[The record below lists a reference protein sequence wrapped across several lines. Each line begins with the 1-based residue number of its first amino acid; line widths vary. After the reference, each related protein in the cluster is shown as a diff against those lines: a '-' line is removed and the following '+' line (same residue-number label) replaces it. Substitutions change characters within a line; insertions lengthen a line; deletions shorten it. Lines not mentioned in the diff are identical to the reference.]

1 MAIKKVELLVCDD
14 CNCISTGNPE
24 EKVPCME
31 CGKTM
36 ARVEF
41 VRQPTKRALDLRPCG
56 NKWESTLMN
65 AVTGEMSCAE
75 CAGASQ

>member
-1 MAIKKVELLVCDD
+1 MAIKKVELLVCDN

-31 CGKTM
+31 CGETM

-41 VRQPTKRALDLRPCG
+41 VRQPTPLALDAAKPCQYCKHVHDSSLACPEYAA
-56 NKWESTLMN
+56 NTPRK
-65 AVTGEMSCAE
+65 
-75 CAGASQ
+75 